1 MTDRTDPG
9 VRNSFRARACDNCRQ
24 RKIKCNKAIPCSSCG
39 ALGIPCRA
47 NGVTVS
53 TPDPPQRSASGQ
65 YEKKIDALQEQLAA
79 IQNTLQQIAQSP
91 SPLPIPQ
98 STHPAAVDVPATP
111 SAPLFEGQSSFNNE
125 VIIARD
131 AAFSAVATSQPG
143 RVDAHVSAVLS
154 SLRNSLDRQQGSST
168 VIEPLS
174 QAKVELLPQEFVIA
188 LIKKVKV
195 QPPFFLTVHSWRDL
209 RQIESLCHAIY
220 FPVDPIPAGSLT
232 LLHGLLYYIIRD
244 YLHEECSD
252 LARFDL
258 AAYAGFCERH
268 FLAGLKSYEM
278 MCDPTLQKVQ
288 ALLIG
293 IIKAQE
299 ESDLQLCWT
308 YLALAFNMCQSM
320 GLHRSAALKHDP
332 VPIADAKR
340 HAFWSL
346 YTIDKNLSL
355 NLGLASHFQNHDI
368 DAEFFAPSDNPHYRP
383 WDLMTLTTIDFATL
397 QGRIY
402 DRLYS
407 TSATQATESERL
419 KSIEELSSD
428 LMLVRERLLGIDV
441 SQGLYAESLHGMAAC
456 ADFITHSVMT
466 VILRAQ
472 TRSSNAMAITSQ
484 CYEAAVRALQSHL
497 ECFTYFRNRKTHK
510 QTEYVNW
517 ILLYPSFTPFVIVF
531 IHAIT
536 TASTFDLALLQDTV
550 QSLQLFKGLS
560 RGSDR
565 LYTICAAFSR
575 TAQILVD
582 SEETLEG
589 LTQHRDGSLVMPAL
603 DSNIALP
610 NVDWPENVFDSHMN
624 STDISMFLN
633 DFIGTHRSVMDIL
646 NSDYLNET

>member
-1 MTDRTDPG
+1 MTDRTNSG

-53 TPDPPQRSASGQ
+53 TPEPPQRTAAGQ

-79 IQNTLQQIAQSP
+79 IQNTLQQITQSP
-91 SPLPIPQ
+91 IPPQ
-98 STHPAAVDVPATP
+98 STHPVAVDIPSTP

-131 AAFSAVATSQPG
+131 AAFSAIATSQPR

-174 QAKVELLPQEFVIA
+174 QSKVELLPQEFLIT
-188 LIKKVKV
+188 LIKKVK
-195 QPPFFLTVHSWRDL
+195 
-209 RQIESLCHAIY
+209 
-220 FPVDPIPAGSLT
+220 VDPIPAGSLT

-332 VPIADAKR
+332 VPVADAKR

-368 DAEFFAPSDNPHYRP
+368 DAELFTPSDNPQYRP

-419 KSIEELSSD
+419 KSIEELSND

-472 TRSSNAMAITSQ
+472 TRASNAMAITSQ
-484 CYEAAVRALQSHL
+484 CYEAAMRALQSHL

-550 QSLQLFKGLS
+550 QSLELFKGLS

-610 NVDWPENVFDSHMN
+610 NVEWPENVFDSHMN

-646 NSDYLNET
+646 NSDYMNET

>member
-53 TPDPPQRSASGQ
+53 TPDPPQS
-65 YEKKIDALQEQLAA
+65 EKKIDALQEQLAA

-188 LIKKVKV
+188 LIKKVKGIQTSRLV
-195 QPPFFLTVHSWRDL
+195 S
-209 RQIESLCHAIY
+209 
-220 FPVDPIPAGSLT
+220 DPIPAGSLT

>member
-65 YEKKIDALQEQLAA
+65 YAKKIDALQEQLAA

-188 LIKKVKV
+188 LIKKVK
-195 QPPFFLTVHSWRDL
+195 
-209 RQIESLCHAIY
+209 
-220 FPVDPIPAGSLT
+220 DPIPAGSLT

-560 RGSDR
+560 PGSDR

>member
-188 LIKKVKV
+188 LIKKVK
-195 QPPFFLTVHSWRDL
+195 
-209 RQIESLCHAIY
+209 
-220 FPVDPIPAGSLT
+220 VDPIPAGSLT

>member
-188 LIKKVKV
+188 LIKKVK
-195 QPPFFLTVHSWRDL
+195 
-209 RQIESLCHAIY
+209 
-220 FPVDPIPAGSLT
+220 DPIPAGSLT

>member
-9 VRNSFRARACDNCRQ
+9 VRNSFRARA
-24 RKIKCNKAIPCSSCG
+24 
-39 ALGIPCRA
+39 
-47 NGVTVS
+47 
-53 TPDPPQRSASGQ
+53 
-65 YEKKIDALQEQLAA
+65 KIDALQEQLAA

-188 LIKKVKV
+188 LIKKVK
-195 QPPFFLTVHSWRDL
+195 
-209 RQIESLCHAIY
+209 
-220 FPVDPIPAGSLT
+220 DPIPAGSLT

-510 QTEYVNW
+510 QTEYVNC
-517 ILLYPSFTPFVIVF
+517 
-531 IHAIT
+531 
-536 TASTFDLALLQDTV
+536 TFDLALLQDTV

>member
-188 LIKKVKV
+188 LIKKVK
-195 QPPFFLTVHSWRDL
+195 
-209 RQIESLCHAIY
+209 
-220 FPVDPIPAGSLT
+220 DPIPAGSLT

-258 AAYAGFCERH
+258 AAHAGFCERH

-368 DAEFFAPSDNPHYRP
+368 DAEFFAPSDNPQYRP

>member
-9 VRNSFRARACDNCRQ
+9 VRKSFRARACDNCRQ

-65 YEKKIDALQEQLAA
+65 YAKKIDALQEQLAA

-188 LIKKVKV
+188 LIKKVK
-195 QPPFFLTVHSWRDL
+195 
-209 RQIESLCHAIY
+209 
-220 FPVDPIPAGSLT
+220 DPIPAGSLT

>member
-1 MTDRTDPG
+1 MLQLWRTWNPM
-9 VRNSFRARACDNCRQ
+9 
-24 RKIKCNKAIPCSSCG
+24 
-39 ALGIPCRA
+39 
-47 NGVTVS
+47 
-53 TPDPPQRSASGQ
+53 SG
-65 YEKKIDALQEQLAA
+65 EWGHCEHSRPAAKKIDALQEQLAA

-188 LIKKVKV
+188 LIKKVK
-195 QPPFFLTVHSWRDL
+195 
-209 RQIESLCHAIY
+209 
-220 FPVDPIPAGSLT
+220 DPIPAGSLT

>member
-53 TPDPPQRSASGQ
+53 TPDPPQS
-65 YEKKIDALQEQLAA
+65 EKKIDALQEQLAA

-188 LIKKVKV
+188 LIKKVK
-195 QPPFFLTVHSWRDL
+195 
-209 RQIESLCHAIY
+209 
-220 FPVDPIPAGSLT
+220 DPIPAGSLT

>member
-65 YEKKIDALQEQLAA
+65 YAKKIDALQEQLAA

-188 LIKKVKV
+188 LIKKVK
-195 QPPFFLTVHSWRDL
+195 
-209 RQIESLCHAIY
+209 
-220 FPVDPIPAGSLT
+220 DPIPAGSLT